1 MAQIRLFVN
10 QNVPDDVMA
19 ELDHFEGISA
29 SGRLIE
35 GDGGLVQ
42 DEDCVLIYYLVP
54 GSIDRG
60 AVRIPLANVALI
72 DHGIRR
78 AVMGGAR
85 TE

>member
-19 ELDHFEGISA
+19 ELNKLQGISA
-29 SGRLIE
+29 GGRLIE
-35 GDGGLVQ
+35 GDGGVVQ
-42 DEDCVLIYYLVP
+42 DEDCVIIYYVVP

-78 AVMGGAR
+78 VVMGGAR